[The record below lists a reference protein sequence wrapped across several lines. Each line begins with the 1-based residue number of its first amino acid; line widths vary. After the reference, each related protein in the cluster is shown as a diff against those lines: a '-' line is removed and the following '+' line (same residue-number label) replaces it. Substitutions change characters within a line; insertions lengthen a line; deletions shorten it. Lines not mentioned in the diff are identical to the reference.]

1 MDRVEVYYAGLH
13 SLEIVV
19 FVDLAPVY
27 TSLQAFFE
35 DEVKLDAS

>member
-27 TSLQAFFE
+27 ISLQAFFE
-35 DEVKLDAS
+35 DEVKPDAS